1 MIQKNIYQFLFMFF
15 LLTVLNNYNAQV
27 HKENW
32 VPIKSINQERIYVNT
47 VNLEKNTGDDIYVWV
62 MEEYSLPE
70 TMEGIDADIYKTK
83 TYFLL
88 NKRIKRYSILQ
99 IIFYDTKGN
108 VLKSYNYTRNM
119 ENQNYKYSS
128 PILEGSNIEAVL
140 LLCVQHI
147 KSK

>member
-1 MIQKNIYQFLFMFF
+1 MIQIRLISFLPFFFILIIINNIS
-15 LLTVLNNYNAQV
+15 AQV
-27 HKENW
+27 IKENW
-32 VPIKSINQERIYVNT
+32 ESIKSINKERIYVNT
-47 VNLEKNTGDDIYVWV
+47 VNLDRNIGDDIYVWV
-62 MEEYSLPE
+62 MEEHSPPE
-70 TMEGIDADIYKTK
+70 AMEGIDADIYRTK

-99 IIFYDTKGN
+99 IIFYDAKGN
-108 VLKSYNYTRNM
+108 VLKNYNYTRNM
-119 ENQNYKYSS
+119 ENESYKYSS